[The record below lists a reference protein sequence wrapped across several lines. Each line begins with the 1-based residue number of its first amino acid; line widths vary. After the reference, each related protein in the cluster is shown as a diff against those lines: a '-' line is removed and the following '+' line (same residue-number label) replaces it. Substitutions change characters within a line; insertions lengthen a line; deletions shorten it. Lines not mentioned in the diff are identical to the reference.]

1 MAAVSVSMSG
11 VESPF
16 TVTLSRNLTDFEL
29 KIHSVRLVRD
39 NSYTLEDLLLEA
51 RLLYGEGIF
60 ASSKGVEVINSARVG
75 RGGQR
80 LVRVQIL

>member
-16 TVTLSRNLTDFEL
+16 TVTLSRDRSNFEL

-39 NSYTLEDLLLEA
+39 NSYTLQDLFLEA
-51 RLLYGEGIF
+51 RLLYREGILTG
-60 ASSKGVEVINSARVG
+60 SKGVEVINTARVG

-80 LVRVQIL
+80 LVRVQIF